1 MLRNFGGKELLI
13 ALAICAL
20 TAVIIA
26 YKVVALDY
34 TPALLEPED
43 GYSVRLSMDVQG
55 SGGVCDIKVT
65 LPISSDRQTVLR
77 EGQNADGFRYTIS
90 PGRVGR
96 WYAKELADRH
106 SIAYYAMV
114 QTQAAKYPLPQD
126 EAIPTTYTLALQ
138 ANLAPEERIESED
151 PAIVAKARELAPPG
165 TDVRTTI
172 ERLYDFAYQKV
183 TYIAVKGPSEATTAL
198 ALGEASCNGK
208 NRLLVAMLRASGIP
222 ARMANGLILENAGKR
237 TTHAWSEAWVD
248 GRWIPLCPTN
258 GYFAEIPE
266 KYLELA
272 KGDVSVITRSKN
284 VGFDWRWRIN
294 RQLSQPQRVIQSN
307 AENPLNVLQTWTALK
322 EYHISYDLIMVILM
336 IPIGATIVALARN
349 VVGVVPF
356 GTFMPTLVAVSFR
369 ETGFLLGALAFFAVM
384 LVAAAVNASIMRLRL
399 LHIPRLAIIITFVVM
414 SILLFSVVSI
424 RLGFTK
430 GAAISLFPM
439 AILSLTSER
448 FTMTILVDGWR
459 AAIRRTVTTFFV
471 AAACYAAMRSTHL
484 QIAIVAFPELLL
496 ANVAANLV
504 IGSWTGLRLTEYRRF
519 RALADHDN
527 PVPE

>member
-1 MLRNFGGKELLI
+1 MLKNFGGKELLI
-13 ALAICAL
+13 ALAICLL
-20 TAVIIA
+20 TATIIA

-34 TPALLEPED
+34 TVASLEPEE
-43 GYSVRLSMDVQG
+43 GYSIRLNMDVQG

-96 WYAKELADRH
+96 WYAKDLSGRH
-106 SIAYYAMV
+106 SIAYHATV
-114 QTQAAKYPLPQD
+114 QTRAAKYPLAQNQ
-126 EAIPTTYTLALQ
+126 AIPTTYTLALQ
-138 ANLAPEERIESED
+138 AHLEPEERIESTD

-172 ERLYDFAYQKV
+172 EKLYAFAYERV
-183 TYIAVKGPSEATTAL
+183 TYVAVKGPSEATTAL
-198 ALGEASCNGK
+198 KLGEASCNGK
-208 NRLLVAMLRASGIP
+208 NRLLVALLRASGIP

-272 KGDVSVITRSKN
+272 KGDVSVITRTKN
-284 VGFDWRWRIN
+284 VGFDWRWRIS
-294 RQLSQPQRVIQSN
+294 RHLSEPQRVIQSN
-307 AENPLNVLQTWTALK
+307 AENPLNVLQTWTSLK

-349 VVGVVPF
+349 VVGIVPF

-369 ETGFLLGALAFFAVM
+369 DTGFVLGAVAFFMVM
-384 LVAAAVNASIMRLRL
+384 LVAAAVNASIMKLRL

-424 RLGFTK
+424 KMGLTK

-439 AILSLTSER
+439 AILSLTTER
-448 FTMTILVDGWR
+448 FTMTILVDGWAAAVKR
-459 AAIRRTVTTFFV
+459 AMITFLV
-471 AAACYAAMRSTHL
+471 AAACYAAMRWTYL
-484 QIAIVAFPELLL
+484 QIVIVAFPELLL
-496 ANVAANLV
+496 ANVALNLV
-504 IGSWTGLRLTEYRRF
+504 IGSWTGLRLTEYGRF
-519 RALADHDN
+519 RALAEN
-527 PVPE
+527 NTPLPA